1 MKRRNAYRIGETA
14 PGNPS
19 ARWTGLIFMLLCLQ
33 GCKGGDALV
42 KATANSNDARG
53 DQAGRADLNKEALK
67 LPLIN
72 PTIIVFKS
80 KRRLELYSN
89 DAMVRAYRVGLGT
102 SPVGDKVRQGD
113 RRTPEGQFYICIKNS
128 QSKYYLSLGLSYPN
142 EEDAERGLR
151 EGLIDRARHKAIVD
165 AIKGRRTPP
174 QNTALGGEIFIHGHG
189 SDADWTWGCVAL
201 DNRDIKELFEA
212 IPLGTKVV
220 INP

>member
-1 MKRRNAYRIGETA
+1 MKAIVISIS
-14 PGNPS
+14 S
-19 ARWTGLIFMLLCLQ
+19 AVIMLCLQ

-42 KATANSNDARG
+42 KATANSNDARV
-53 DQAGRADLNKEALK
+53 DQADRADPNRNPLK

-72 PTIIVFKS
+72 PKIIVFKS

-89 DAMVRAYRVGLGT
+89 DELVRAYRIGLGT
-102 SPVGDKVRQGD
+102 NPVGDKVRQGD

-142 EEDAERGLR
+142 EEAAERGLR
-151 EGLIDRARHKAIVD
+151 EGLINGARHKEIVN
-165 AIKGRRTPP
+165 AIKRRRTPP

-189 SDADWTWGCVAL
+189 SDDDWTWGCVAL
-201 DNRDIKELFEA
+201 DNRNIKELFEA
-212 IPLGTKVV
+212 VPLGTSVV